1 MSDLSPLTFTN
12 IGAIA
17 DPRDRALTL
26 QRQLP
31 QLSTTSD
38 CLDALQAFINQEADP
53 GVLSIAIRALA
64 HYGVE
69 HLEVLNWFKT
79 YSQYAQNPIVR
90 SLAVKELA
98 HNWTTDFNVYEI
110 LSKCAFA
117 DRFRRQHPD
126 EVNPRFHALQAMI
139 EHYHDLPQTWEFV
152 SDRATNDNDP
162 QVRDYAQAQLA
173 QRV

>member
-1 MSDLSPLTFTN
+1 MPDLSPLTVTE
-12 IGAIA
+12 IAAIA

-26 QRQLP
+26 QTHLP
-31 QLSTTSD
+31 HLSTRSD
-38 CLDALQAFINQEADP
+38 FLETLQTFIQQEADP

-64 HYGVE
+64 HYGTE
-69 HLEVLNWFKT
+69 DLGVLNWFKT
-79 YSQYAQNPIVR
+79 YSQYAPNPRVR
-90 SLAVKELA
+90 SLAVQELA
-98 HNWTTDFNVYEI
+98 RNWTTDFNVYEI

-126 EVNPRFHALQAMI
+126 EVNPRFHALKAMI

-162 QVRDYAQAQLA
+162 QVRDFAQAQLE
-173 QRV
+173 QRS